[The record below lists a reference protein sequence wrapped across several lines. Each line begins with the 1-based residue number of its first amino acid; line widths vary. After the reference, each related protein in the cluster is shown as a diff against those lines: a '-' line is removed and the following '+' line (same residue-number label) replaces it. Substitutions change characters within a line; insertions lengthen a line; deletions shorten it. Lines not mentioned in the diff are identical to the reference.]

1 MMKFKVYKNGKQLNN
16 DELYFS
22 NQKIIFIFHGL
33 FGRAKNWHSIALRI
47 SSIVQDILVVFDL
60 RNHGENE
67 PSTEISYSIMVND
80 VYEFIKNKDIDQ
92 FSIIG
97 HSMGGKL
104 GMLFTLLYPQFVKQL
119 FVVDIAPVNYPR
131 EETEIV
137 DHLLKINVKC
147 CKSRNEVDSKLSY
160 YLKDKELRTFLL
172 QNLNFNNGIYDWSL
186 NLNTIK
192 MGMSDLRGFPIDI
205 ISNASQIDTL
215 CIFGGNSPYINEKYK
230 DKFKTLFT
238 NLKFF
243 KIKDAGH
250 WLHAEKPQ
258 EFINI
263 ISKKLI

>member
-1 MMKFKVYKNGKQLNN
+1 
-16 DELYFS
+16 
-22 NQKIIFIFHGL
+22 
-33 FGRAKNWHSIALRI
+33 
-47 SSIVQDILVVFDL
+47 
-60 RNHGENE
+60 
-67 PSTEISYSIMVND
+67 
-80 VYEFIKNKDIDQ
+80 
-92 FSIIG
+92 
-97 HSMGGKL
+97 MGGKL

-131 EETEIV
+131 EKIEIV

-160 YLKDKELRTFLL
+160 YLNDKELRTFLL
-172 QNLNFNNGIYDWSL
+172 QNLNFNNGTYDWSL

-192 MGMSDLRGFPIDI
+192 MGMDDLRGFPIDI
-205 ISNASQIDTL
+205 ITKASQIDTL
-215 CIFGGNSPYINEKYK
+215 CIFGGNSPYINENYK

-250 WLHAEKPQ
+250 WLHVEKPK
-258 EFINI
+258 EFVNI

>member
-22 NQKIIFIFHGL
+22 NQKLIFIFHGL

-47 SSIVQDILVVFDL
+47 CSKFDGTIIVFDL

-80 VYEFIKNKDIDQ
+80 VYEFIKKKDIDQ

-119 FVVDIAPVNYPR
+119 FVVDIAPVDYPR
-131 EETEIV
+131 EEIEVV
-137 DHLLKINVKC
+137 DHLLKIDVKN
-147 CKSRNEVDSKLSY
+147 CKSRKDVDVKLSNY
-160 YLKDKELRTFLL
+160 INDKELRSFLL
-172 QNLNFNNGIYDWSL
+172 QNLNSNNGIYSWSL
-186 NLNTIK
+186 DLNTIK
-192 MGMSDLRGFPIDI
+192 MGMRYLRGFPIDL
-205 ISNASQIDTL
+205 ISNVSHINTL
-215 CIFGGNSPYINEKYK
+215 CIFGENSPYINKKYK
-230 DKFKTLFT
+230 DKFKTLFI

-243 KIKDAGH
+243 KIKDACH
-250 WLHAEKPQ
+250 C
-258 EFINI
+258 FNV
-263 ISKKLI
+263 

>member
-1 MMKFKVYKNGKQLNN
+1 MKFKVYKNGKQLSN
-16 DELYFS
+16 EEFYFT
-22 NQKIIFIFHGL
+22 NQKLTFIFHGL
-33 FGRAKNWHSIALRI
+33 FGRAKNWHSIALKI
-47 SSIVQDILVVFDL
+47 SSIVKSYLLVFDL

-67 PSTEISYSIMVND
+67 PSTQISYPIMVND
-80 VYEFIKNKDIDQ
+80 VYEFVQTRNINK

-137 DHLLKINVKC
+137 DFLLKIDVKN
-147 CKSRNEVDSKLSY
+147 CKSRKEVDLKLSY
-160 YLKDKELRTFLL
+160 YLNDKELRSFLL
-172 QNLNFNNGIYDWSL
+172 QNLNFNNGVYGWSL
-186 NLNTIK
+186 DLNTIK
-192 MGMSDLRGFPIDI
+192 MGMRDLRGFPIET
-205 ISNASQIDTL
+205 ISNVSQTDTF

-243 KIKDAGH
+243 KVKDAGH
-250 WLHAEKPQ
+250 WLHVEKPK
-258 EFINI
+258 EFMKI

>member
-1 MMKFKVYKNGKQLNN
+1 M
-16 DELYFS
+16 
-22 NQKIIFIFHGL
+22 
-33 FGRAKNWHSIALRI
+33 
-47 SSIVQDILVVFDL
+47 
-60 RNHGENE
+60 
-67 PSTEISYSIMVND
+67 
-80 VYEFIKNKDIDQ
+80 
-92 FSIIG
+92 
-97 HSMGGKL
+97 
-104 GMLFTLLYPQFVKQL
+104 
-119 FVVDIAPVNYPR
+119 
-131 EETEIV
+131 
-137 DHLLKINVKC
+137 
-147 CKSRNEVDSKLSY
+147 
-160 YLKDKELRTFLL
+160 L
-172 QNLNFNNGIYDWSL
+172 QNLIFNNGIYDWSL